1 MILLGI
7 QSIGLEAWIPLTF
20 LMGLMYGVF
29 SKLFSY
35 LNVKSGN
42 NFYVLLAALAV
53 FDLIRAYFPF
63 GGFPWGFPSTVLLTG
78 PIDSPLFFE
87 VPLTFRNFGPTGS
100 SLLLQSL
107 PLVIALGVFSK
118 RKPKNYLKDYSI
130 FLLIIFTI
138 FISNYVV
145 NDYQDTQLETS
156 ELNITIVQ
164 GNSPCPGAKNKCS
177 NERQKIY
184 DSHLAQTQSLEG
196 NFDLVV
202 WPESSTGFNND
213 PGVHS
218 RVQNDV
224 SAQALRLD
232 SYFLIGGDRPVQ
244 KEYFENYGIFINREG
259 EIVDQYLKQHPV
271 PFGEYIPFRKYL
283 DWIPPLALVPRDMI
297 RGDGQKIFMVNDTK
311 ISTVISFE
319 GSFQRYIRNSVLD
332 GAELV
337 VILTNQASYY
347 PDANFTMRMTYGT
360 VGDYN
365 ARDAVHYS
373 YYTTLRG
380 VMEKEDDSDDEFVV
394 PQKLNDLYDA
404 KDYGQYANEDGE
416 LVVCFITNNDIT
428 GGNSGSPVINGKGEL
443 IGCAF
448 DGNWE
453 AMSGDIAFEDRI
465 QRTIAVDAR
474 YILFIIEKYGGAT
487 NIIEEMTIVKTEP
500 KEEMPAQEETP
511 EAAEKEE
518 ASAN

>member
-1 MILLGI
+1 MNAIIAGLLYFLSFPPYDFWYLIFPALYLFYYSLLSSKKSFLSGFIFGCVAYGVILLGI

-35 LNVKSGN
+35 LNTKSGN

-87 VPLTFRNFGPTGS
+87 VPLIFRNFGPTGS

-118 RKPKNYLKDYSI
+118 SKPKNYLKDYSI

-145 NDYQDTQLETS
+145 NDYQQTQLETS

-164 GNSPCPGAKNKCS
+164 GNSPCPGAKNRCS
-177 NERQKIY
+177 NERQRIY

-213 PGVHS
+213 PGIHS
-218 RVQNDV
+218 RVQNDI
-224 SAQALRLD
+224 STEALRLD

-259 EIVDQYLKQHPV
+259 EVVDQYLKQHPV

-337 VILTNQASYY
+337 VILTNQASYGESGMS
-347 PDANFTMRMTYGT
+347 DQFILMSRANAISNERPI
-360 VGDYN
+360 
-365 ARDAVHYS
+365 VHAAITGKS
-373 YYTTLRG
+373 AFIDHNGKVISKTELFETTTLN
-380 VMEKEDDSDDEFVV
+380 EKLEVRQTETPYS
-394 PQKLNDLYDA
+394 KYGNYLN
-404 KDYGQYANEDGE
+404 
-416 LVVCFITNNDIT
+416 
-428 GGNSGSPVINGKGEL
+428 
-443 IGCAF
+443 
-448 DGNWE
+448 
-453 AMSGDIAFEDRI
+453 
-465 QRTIAVDAR
+465 
-474 YILFIIEKYGGAT
+474 YIFIIFGALT
-487 NIIEEMTIVKTEP
+487 FVRRFIRPVD
-500 KEEMPAQEETP
+500 
-511 EAAEKEE
+511 
-518 ASAN
+518 

>member
-1 MILLGI
+1 MNAIIAGLLYFLSFPPYDFWYLIFPALYLFYYSLLSSKKSFLSGFIFGCVAYGVILLGI

-35 LNVKSGN
+35 LNTKSGN

-118 RKPKNYLKDYSI
+118 SKPKNYLKDYSI

-145 NDYQDTQLETS
+145 NDYQYTQLETS

-164 GNSPCPGAKNKCS
+164 GNSPCPGAKNRCS

-184 DSHLAQTQSLEG
+184 DSHLVQTQSLEG

-224 SAQALRLD
+224 STQALRLD

-337 VILTNQASYY
+337 VILTNQASYGESGMS
-347 PDANFTMRMTYGT
+347 DQFILMSRANAISNERPI
-360 VGDYN
+360 
-365 ARDAVHYS
+365 VHAAITGKS
-373 YYTTLRG
+373 AFIDHNGKVISKTELFETTTLN
-380 VMEKEDDSDDEFVV
+380 EKLEVRQTETPYS
-394 PQKLNDLYDA
+394 KYGNYLN
-404 KDYGQYANEDGE
+404 
-416 LVVCFITNNDIT
+416 
-428 GGNSGSPVINGKGEL
+428 
-443 IGCAF
+443 
-448 DGNWE
+448 
-453 AMSGDIAFEDRI
+453 
-465 QRTIAVDAR
+465 
-474 YILFIIEKYGGAT
+474 YIFIIFGALT
-487 NIIEEMTIVKTEP
+487 FVRRFIRPVD
-500 KEEMPAQEETP
+500 
-511 EAAEKEE
+511 
-518 ASAN
+518 

>member
-1 MILLGI
+1 MNAIIAGLLYFLSFPPYDFWYLIFPALYLFYYSLLSSKKSFLSGFIFGCVAYGVILLGI

-35 LNVKSGN
+35 LNTKSGN

-118 RKPKNYLKDYSI
+118 SKPKNYLKDYSI

-145 NDYQDTQLETS
+145 NDYQYTQLETS

-164 GNSPCPGAKNKCS
+164 GNSPCPGAKNRCS

-224 SAQALRLD
+224 STQALRLD

-259 EIVDQYLKQHPV
+259 EVVDQYLKQHPV

-337 VILTNQASYY
+337 VILTNQASYGESGMS
-347 PDANFTMRMTYGT
+347 DQFILMSRANAISNERPI
-360 VGDYN
+360 
-365 ARDAVHYS
+365 VHAAITGKS
-373 YYTTLRG
+373 AFIDHNGKVISKTELFETTTLN
-380 VMEKEDDSDDEFVV
+380 EKLEVRQTETPYS
-394 PQKLNDLYDA
+394 KYGNYLN
-404 KDYGQYANEDGE
+404 
-416 LVVCFITNNDIT
+416 
-428 GGNSGSPVINGKGEL
+428 
-443 IGCAF
+443 
-448 DGNWE
+448 
-453 AMSGDIAFEDRI
+453 
-465 QRTIAVDAR
+465 
-474 YILFIIEKYGGAT
+474 YIFIIFGALT
-487 NIIEEMTIVKTEP
+487 FVRRFIRPVD
-500 KEEMPAQEETP
+500 
-511 EAAEKEE
+511 
-518 ASAN
+518 

>member
-1 MILLGI
+1 MNAIIAGLLYFLSFPPYDFWYLIFPALYLFYYSLLSSKKSFLSGFIFGCVAYGVILLGI

-35 LNVKSGN
+35 LNTKSGN

-118 RKPKNYLKDYSI
+118 SKPKNYLKDYSI

-145 NDYQDTQLETS
+145 NDYQYTQLETS

-164 GNSPCPGAKNKCS
+164 GNSPCPGAKNRCS

-224 SAQALRLD
+224 STQALRLD

-337 VILTNQASYY
+337 VILTNQASYGESGMS
-347 PDANFTMRMTYGT
+347 DQFILMSRANAISNERPI
-360 VGDYN
+360 
-365 ARDAVHYS
+365 VHAAITGKS
-373 YYTTLRG
+373 AFIDHNGKVISKTELFETTTLN
-380 VMEKEDDSDDEFVV
+380 EKLEVKQTKTPYS
-394 PQKLNDLYDA
+394 KYGNYLN
-404 KDYGQYANEDGE
+404 
-416 LVVCFITNNDIT
+416 
-428 GGNSGSPVINGKGEL
+428 
-443 IGCAF
+443 
-448 DGNWE
+448 
-453 AMSGDIAFEDRI
+453 
-465 QRTIAVDAR
+465 
-474 YILFIIEKYGGAT
+474 YIFIIFGVFMFARRF
-487 NIIEEMTIVKTEP
+487 IRPVD
-500 KEEMPAQEETP
+500 
-511 EAAEKEE
+511 
-518 ASAN
+518 

>member
-1 MILLGI
+1 MNAIIAGLLYFLSFPPYDFWYLIFPALYLFYYSLLSSKKSFLSGFIFGCVAYGVILLGI
-7 QSIGLEAWIPLTF
+7 QSIGLEAWIPLTI

-118 RKPKNYLKDYSI
+118 SKPKNYLKDYSI

-145 NDYQDTQLETS
+145 NDYQHTQLETS

-224 SAQALRLD
+224 STEALRLD

-297 RGDGQKIFMVNDTK
+297 RGDGQKIFIVNDTK

-337 VILTNQASYY
+337 VILTNQASYGESGMS
-347 PDANFTMRMTYGT
+347 DQFILMSRANAISNERPI
-360 VGDYN
+360 
-365 ARDAVHYS
+365 VHAAITGKS
-373 YYTTLRG
+373 AFIDHNGKVISKTELFETTTLN
-380 VMEKEDDSDDEFVV
+380 EKLEVRQTETPYS
-394 PQKLNDLYDA
+394 KYGNYLN
-404 KDYGQYANEDGE
+404 
-416 LVVCFITNNDIT
+416 
-428 GGNSGSPVINGKGEL
+428 
-443 IGCAF
+443 
-448 DGNWE
+448 
-453 AMSGDIAFEDRI
+453 
-465 QRTIAVDAR
+465 
-474 YILFIIEKYGGAT
+474 YIFIIFGAFT
-487 NIIEEMTIVKTEP
+487 FVRRFIRPVD
-500 KEEMPAQEETP
+500 
-511 EAAEKEE
+511 
-518 ASAN
+518 

>member
-1 MILLGI
+1 MNAIIAGLLYFLSFPPYDFWYLIFPALYLFYYSLLSSKKSFLSGFIFGCVAYGVILLGI

-35 LNVKSGN
+35 LNTKSGN

-145 NDYQDTQLETS
+145 NDYQHTQLETS

-224 SAQALRLD
+224 STQALRLD

-259 EIVDQYLKQHPV
+259 EVVDQYLKQHPV

-337 VILTNQASYY
+337 VILTNQASYGESGMS
-347 PDANFTMRMTYGT
+347 DQFILMSRANAISNERPI
-360 VGDYN
+360 
-365 ARDAVHYS
+365 VHAAITGKS
-373 YYTTLRG
+373 AFIDHNGKVISKTELFETTTLN
-380 VMEKEDDSDDEFVV
+380 EKLEVRQTETPYS
-394 PQKLNDLYDA
+394 KYGNYLN
-404 KDYGQYANEDGE
+404 
-416 LVVCFITNNDIT
+416 
-428 GGNSGSPVINGKGEL
+428 
-443 IGCAF
+443 
-448 DGNWE
+448 
-453 AMSGDIAFEDRI
+453 
-465 QRTIAVDAR
+465 
-474 YILFIIEKYGGAT
+474 YIFIIFGALT
-487 NIIEEMTIVKTEP
+487 FVRRFIRPVD
-500 KEEMPAQEETP
+500 
-511 EAAEKEE
+511 
-518 ASAN
+518 

>member
-1 MILLGI
+1 MNAIIAGLLYFLSFPPYDYWYLIFPALYLFYYSLLSSKKSFLSGFIFGCVAYGVILLGI

-35 LNVKSGN
+35 LNTKSGN

-118 RKPKNYLKDYSI
+118 SKPKNYLKDYSI

-145 NDYQDTQLETS
+145 NDYQNTQLETS

-164 GNSPCPGAKNKCS
+164 GNSPCPGAKNRCS

-184 DSHLAQTQSLEG
+184 DSHLVQTQSLEG

-337 VILTNQASYY
+337 VILTNQASYGESGMS
-347 PDANFTMRMTYGT
+347 DQFILMSRANAISNERPI
-360 VGDYN
+360 
-365 ARDAVHYS
+365 VHAAITGKS
-373 YYTTLRG
+373 AFIDHNGKVISKTELFETTTLN
-380 VMEKEDDSDDEFVV
+380 EKLEVRQTETPYS
-394 PQKLNDLYDA
+394 KYGNYLN
-404 KDYGQYANEDGE
+404 
-416 LVVCFITNNDIT
+416 
-428 GGNSGSPVINGKGEL
+428 
-443 IGCAF
+443 
-448 DGNWE
+448 
-453 AMSGDIAFEDRI
+453 
-465 QRTIAVDAR
+465 
-474 YILFIIEKYGGAT
+474 YIFIIFGALT
-487 NIIEEMTIVKTEP
+487 FVIRFIRPVD
-500 KEEMPAQEETP
+500 
-511 EAAEKEE
+511 
-518 ASAN
+518 

>member
-1 MILLGI
+1 MNAIIAGLLYFLSFPPYDFWYLIFPALYLFYYSLLSSKKPFLSGFVFGCVAYGVILLGI

-35 LNVKSGN
+35 LNIKSGN

-118 RKPKNYLKDYSI
+118 SKPKNYLKDYSI

-145 NDYQDTQLETS
+145 NDYQNTQLETS

-164 GNSPCPGAKNKCS
+164 GNSPCPGAKNRCS

-184 DSHLAQTQSLEG
+184 DSHLVQTQSLEG

-224 SAQALRLD
+224 STQALRLD

-337 VILTNQASYY
+337 VILTNQASYGESGMS
-347 PDANFTMRMTYGT
+347 DQFILMSRANAISNERPI
-360 VGDYN
+360 
-365 ARDAVHYS
+365 VHAAITGKS
-373 YYTTLRG
+373 AFIDHNGKVISKTELFETTTLN
-380 VMEKEDDSDDEFVV
+380 EKLEVRQTETPYS
-394 PQKLNDLYDA
+394 KYGNYLN
-404 KDYGQYANEDGE
+404 
-416 LVVCFITNNDIT
+416 
-428 GGNSGSPVINGKGEL
+428 
-443 IGCAF
+443 
-448 DGNWE
+448 
-453 AMSGDIAFEDRI
+453 
-465 QRTIAVDAR
+465 
-474 YILFIIEKYGGAT
+474 YIFIIFGALT
-487 NIIEEMTIVKTEP
+487 LVRRFIRPIG
-500 KEEMPAQEETP
+500 
-511 EAAEKEE
+511 
-518 ASAN
+518 

>member
-1 MILLGI
+1 MNAIIAGLLYFLSFPPYDFWYLIFPALYLFYYSLLSSKKSFLSGFIFGCVAYGVILLGI

-145 NDYQDTQLETS
+145 NDYQHTQLETS

-218 RVQNDV
+218 RVQNDI
-224 SAQALRLD
+224 STEALRLD

-337 VILTNQASYY
+337 VILTNQASYGESGMS
-347 PDANFTMRMTYGT
+347 DQFILMSRANAISNERPI
-360 VGDYN
+360 
-365 ARDAVHYS
+365 VHAAITGKS
-373 YYTTLRG
+373 AFIDHNGKVISKTELFETTTLN
-380 VMEKEDDSDDEFVV
+380 EKLEVRQTETPYS
-394 PQKLNDLYDA
+394 KYGNYLN
-404 KDYGQYANEDGE
+404 
-416 LVVCFITNNDIT
+416 
-428 GGNSGSPVINGKGEL
+428 
-443 IGCAF
+443 
-448 DGNWE
+448 
-453 AMSGDIAFEDRI
+453 
-465 QRTIAVDAR
+465 
-474 YILFIIEKYGGAT
+474 YIFIIFGALT
-487 NIIEEMTIVKTEP
+487 FVRRFIRPVD
-500 KEEMPAQEETP
+500 
-511 EAAEKEE
+511 
-518 ASAN
+518 

>member
-1 MILLGI
+1 MNAIIAGLLYFLSFPPYDFWYLIFPALYLFYYSLLSSKKSFLSGFIFGCVAYGVILLGI

-35 LNVKSGN
+35 LNAKSGN

-145 NDYQDTQLETS
+145 NDYQHTQLETS

-164 GNSPCPGAKNKCS
+164 GNSPCPGAKNRCS

-218 RVQNDV
+218 RVQNDI
-224 SAQALRLD
+224 STEALRLD

-337 VILTNQASYY
+337 VILTNQASYGESGMS
-347 PDANFTMRMTYGT
+347 DQFILMSRANAISNERPI
-360 VGDYN
+360 
-365 ARDAVHYS
+365 VHAAITGKS
-373 YYTTLRG
+373 AFIDHNGKVISKTELFETTTLN
-380 VMEKEDDSDDEFVV
+380 EKLEVRQTETPYS
-394 PQKLNDLYDA
+394 KYGNYLN
-404 KDYGQYANEDGE
+404 
-416 LVVCFITNNDIT
+416 
-428 GGNSGSPVINGKGEL
+428 
-443 IGCAF
+443 
-448 DGNWE
+448 
-453 AMSGDIAFEDRI
+453 
-465 QRTIAVDAR
+465 
-474 YILFIIEKYGGAT
+474 YIFIIFGALT
-487 NIIEEMTIVKTEP
+487 FVRRFIRPVD
-500 KEEMPAQEETP
+500 
-511 EAAEKEE
+511 
-518 ASAN
+518 

>member
-1 MILLGI
+1 MNAIIAGLLYFLSFPPYDFWYLIFPALYLFYYSLLSSKKSFLSGFIFGCVAYGVILLGI

-145 NDYQDTQLETS
+145 NDYQHTQLETS

-164 GNSPCPGAKNKCS
+164 GNSPCPGAKNRCS

-184 DSHLAQTQSLEG
+184 DSHLVQTQSLEG

-224 SAQALRLD
+224 STQALRLD

-337 VILTNQASYY
+337 VILTNQASYGESGMS
-347 PDANFTMRMTYGT
+347 DQFILMSRANAISNDRPI
-360 VGDYN
+360 
-365 ARDAVHYS
+365 VHAAITGKS
-373 YYTTLRG
+373 AFIDHNGKVISKTELFETTTLN
-380 VMEKEDDSDDEFVV
+380 EKLEVRQTETPYS
-394 PQKLNDLYDA
+394 KYGNYLN
-404 KDYGQYANEDGE
+404 
-416 LVVCFITNNDIT
+416 
-428 GGNSGSPVINGKGEL
+428 
-443 IGCAF
+443 
-448 DGNWE
+448 
-453 AMSGDIAFEDRI
+453 
-465 QRTIAVDAR
+465 
-474 YILFIIEKYGGAT
+474 YIFIIFGALT
-487 NIIEEMTIVKTEP
+487 FVRRFIRPVD
-500 KEEMPAQEETP
+500 
-511 EAAEKEE
+511 
-518 ASAN
+518 

>member
-1 MILLGI
+1 MNAIIAGLLYFLSFPPYDFWYLIFPALYLFYYSLLSSKKSFLSGFIFGCVAYGVILLGI

-35 LNVKSGN
+35 LNTKSGN

-118 RKPKNYLKDYSI
+118 SKPKNYLKDYSI

-145 NDYQDTQLETS
+145 NDYQNTQLETS

-164 GNSPCPGAKNKCS
+164 GNSPCPGAKNRCS

-337 VILTNQASYY
+337 VILTNQASYGESGMS
-347 PDANFTMRMTYGT
+347 DQFILMSRANAISNERPI
-360 VGDYN
+360 
-365 ARDAVHYS
+365 VHAAITGKS
-373 YYTTLRG
+373 AFIDHNGKVISKTELFETTTLN
-380 VMEKEDDSDDEFVV
+380 EKLEVRQTETPYS
-394 PQKLNDLYDA
+394 KYGNYLN
-404 KDYGQYANEDGE
+404 
-416 LVVCFITNNDIT
+416 
-428 GGNSGSPVINGKGEL
+428 
-443 IGCAF
+443 
-448 DGNWE
+448 
-453 AMSGDIAFEDRI
+453 
-465 QRTIAVDAR
+465 
-474 YILFIIEKYGGAT
+474 YIFIIFGALT
-487 NIIEEMTIVKTEP
+487 FVRRFIRPVD
-500 KEEMPAQEETP
+500 
-511 EAAEKEE
+511 
-518 ASAN
+518 

>member
-1 MILLGI
+1 MNAIIAGLLYFLSFPPYDFWYLIFPALYLFYYSLLSSKKSFLSGFIFGCVAYGVILLGI

-35 LNVKSGN
+35 LNTKSGN

-118 RKPKNYLKDYSI
+118 SKPKNFLKEYSI

-145 NDYQDTQLETS
+145 NDYQYTQLETS

-164 GNSPCPGAKNKCS
+164 GNSPCPGAKNRCS

-337 VILTNQASYY
+337 VILTNQASYGESGMS
-347 PDANFTMRMTYGT
+347 DQFILMSRANAISNERPI
-360 VGDYN
+360 
-365 ARDAVHYS
+365 VHAAITGKS
-373 YYTTLRG
+373 AFIDHNGKVISKTELFETTTLN
-380 VMEKEDDSDDEFVV
+380 EKLEVRQTETPYS
-394 PQKLNDLYDA
+394 KYGNYLN
-404 KDYGQYANEDGE
+404 
-416 LVVCFITNNDIT
+416 
-428 GGNSGSPVINGKGEL
+428 
-443 IGCAF
+443 
-448 DGNWE
+448 
-453 AMSGDIAFEDRI
+453 
-465 QRTIAVDAR
+465 
-474 YILFIIEKYGGAT
+474 YIFIIFGALT
-487 NIIEEMTIVKTEP
+487 LVRRFIRPVG
-500 KEEMPAQEETP
+500 
-511 EAAEKEE
+511 
-518 ASAN
+518 

>member
-1 MILLGI
+1 MNAIIAGLLYFLSFPPYDYWYLIFPALYLFYYSLLSSKKSFLSGFIFGCVAYGVILLGI
-7 QSIGLEAWIPLTF
+7 QSIGLEAWIPLTI

-35 LNVKSGN
+35 LNTKSGN

-87 VPLTFRNFGPTGS
+87 VPLIFRNFGPTGS

-107 PLVIALGVFSK
+107 PLVIALGIFSK
-118 RKPKNYLKDYSI
+118 SKPKNYLKDYSI

-145 NDYQDTQLETS
+145 NDYQYTQLETS

-164 GNSPCPGAKNKCS
+164 GNSPCPGAKNRCS

-184 DSHLAQTQSLEG
+184 DSHLVQTQSLEG

-224 SAQALRLD
+224 SAQALRLG

-337 VILTNQASYY
+337 VILTNQASYGESGMS
-347 PDANFTMRMTYGT
+347 DQFILMSRANAISNERPI
-360 VGDYN
+360 
-365 ARDAVHYS
+365 VHAAITGKS
-373 YYTTLRG
+373 AFIDHNGKVISKTELFETTTLN
-380 VMEKEDDSDDEFVV
+380 EKLEVRQTETPYS
-394 PQKLNDLYDA
+394 KYGNYLN
-404 KDYGQYANEDGE
+404 
-416 LVVCFITNNDIT
+416 
-428 GGNSGSPVINGKGEL
+428 
-443 IGCAF
+443 
-448 DGNWE
+448 
-453 AMSGDIAFEDRI
+453 
-465 QRTIAVDAR
+465 
-474 YILFIIEKYGGAT
+474 YIFIIFGALT
-487 NIIEEMTIVKTEP
+487 FVIRFIRPVD
-500 KEEMPAQEETP
+500 
-511 EAAEKEE
+511 
-518 ASAN
+518 

>member
-1 MILLGI
+1 MNAIIAGLLYFLSFPPYDYWYLIFPALYLFYYSLLSSKKSFLAGFIFGCVAYGVILLGI

-35 LNVKSGN
+35 LNTKSGN

-118 RKPKNYLKDYSI
+118 SKPKNYLKDYSI

-145 NDYQDTQLETS
+145 NDYQNTQLETS

-164 GNSPCPGAKNKCS
+164 GNSPCPGAKNRCS

-184 DSHLAQTQSLEG
+184 DSHLVQTQSLEG

-337 VILTNQASYY
+337 VILTNQASYGESGMS
-347 PDANFTMRMTYGT
+347 DQFILMSRANAISNERPI
-360 VGDYN
+360 
-365 ARDAVHYS
+365 VHAAITGKS
-373 YYTTLRG
+373 AFIDHNGKVISKTELFETTTLN
-380 VMEKEDDSDDEFVV
+380 EKLEVRQTETPYS
-394 PQKLNDLYDA
+394 KYGNYLNYI
-404 KDYGQYANEDGE
+404 
-416 LVVCFITNNDIT
+416 FIIF
-428 GGNSGSPVINGKGEL
+428 GALKFAREL
-443 IGCAF
+443 I
-448 DGNWE
+448 
-453 AMSGDIAFEDRI
+453 RP
-465 QRTIAVDAR
+465 VD
-474 YILFIIEKYGGAT
+474 
-487 NIIEEMTIVKTEP
+487 
-500 KEEMPAQEETP
+500 
-511 EAAEKEE
+511 
-518 ASAN
+518 

>member
-1 MILLGI
+1 MNAIIAGLLYFLSFPPYDFWYLIFPALYLFYYSLLSSKKSFLSGFIFGCVAYGVILLGI
-7 QSIGLEAWIPLTF
+7 QSIGLEAWIPLTI

-118 RKPKNYLKDYSI
+118 SKPKNYLKDYSI

-145 NDYQDTQLETS
+145 NDYQYTQLETS

-164 GNSPCPGAKNKCS
+164 GNSPCPGAKNRCS

-224 SAQALRLD
+224 STQALRLD

-259 EIVDQYLKQHPV
+259 EVVDQYLKQHPV

-337 VILTNQASYY
+337 VILTNQASYGESGMS
-347 PDANFTMRMTYGT
+347 DQFILMSRANAISNERPI
-360 VGDYN
+360 
-365 ARDAVHYS
+365 VHAAITGKS
-373 YYTTLRG
+373 AFIDHNGKVISQTELFETTTLN
-380 VMEKEDDSDDEFVV
+380 EKLEVRQTETPYS
-394 PQKLNDLYDA
+394 KYGNYLN
-404 KDYGQYANEDGE
+404 
-416 LVVCFITNNDIT
+416 
-428 GGNSGSPVINGKGEL
+428 
-443 IGCAF
+443 
-448 DGNWE
+448 
-453 AMSGDIAFEDRI
+453 
-465 QRTIAVDAR
+465 
-474 YILFIIEKYGGAT
+474 YIFIIFGSLTFARRF
-487 NIIEEMTIVKTEP
+487 IRPVD
-500 KEEMPAQEETP
+500 
-511 EAAEKEE
+511 
-518 ASAN
+518 

>member
-1 MILLGI
+1 MNAIIAGLLYFLSFPPYDFWYLIFPALYLFYYSLLSSKKSFLSGFIFGCVAYGVILLGI

-118 RKPKNYLKDYSI
+118 SKPKNYLKDYSI

-145 NDYQDTQLETS
+145 NDYQYTQLETS

-164 GNSPCPGAKNKCS
+164 GNSPCPGAKNRCS

-224 SAQALRLD
+224 STQALRLD

-337 VILTNQASYY
+337 VILTNQASYGESGMS
-347 PDANFTMRMTYGT
+347 DQFILMSRANAISNERPI
-360 VGDYN
+360 
-365 ARDAVHYS
+365 VHAAITGKS
-373 YYTTLRG
+373 AFIDHNGKVISQTELFETTTLN
-380 VMEKEDDSDDEFVV
+380 EKLEVRQTETPYS
-394 PQKLNDLYDA
+394 KYGNYLN
-404 KDYGQYANEDGE
+404 
-416 LVVCFITNNDIT
+416 
-428 GGNSGSPVINGKGEL
+428 
-443 IGCAF
+443 
-448 DGNWE
+448 
-453 AMSGDIAFEDRI
+453 
-465 QRTIAVDAR
+465 
-474 YILFIIEKYGGAT
+474 YIFIIFGSLRFARRF
-487 NIIEEMTIVKTEP
+487 IRPVD
-500 KEEMPAQEETP
+500 
-511 EAAEKEE
+511 
-518 ASAN
+518 

>member
-1 MILLGI
+1 MNAIIAGLLYFLSFPPYDFWYLIFPALYLFYYSLLSSKKSFLSGFIFGCVAYGVILLGI

-35 LNVKSGN
+35 LNTKSGN

-87 VPLTFRNFGPTGS
+87 VPLIFRNFGPTGS

-118 RKPKNYLKDYSI
+118 SKPKNYLKDYSI

-145 NDYQDTQLETS
+145 NDYQYTQLETS

-164 GNSPCPGAKNKCS
+164 GNSPCPGAKNRCS

-224 SAQALRLD
+224 STQALRLD

-337 VILTNQASYY
+337 VILTNQASYGESGMS
-347 PDANFTMRMTYGT
+347 DQFILMSRANAISNERPI
-360 VGDYN
+360 
-365 ARDAVHYS
+365 VH
-373 YYTTLRG
+373 
-380 VMEKEDDSDDEFVV
+380 
-394 PQKLNDLYDA
+394 A
-404 KDYGQYANEDGE
+404 A
-416 LVVCFITNNDIT
+416 IT
-428 GGNSGSPVINGKGEL
+428 GKSAFIDHNGKVISKTEL
-443 IGCAF
+443 FETTILNEKLEVRQTETPYSKY
-448 DGNWE
+448 GNYLN
-453 AMSGDIAFEDRI
+453 
-465 QRTIAVDAR
+465 
-474 YILFIIEKYGGAT
+474 YIFIIFGALT
-487 NIIEEMTIVKTEP
+487 FVRRFIRPVD
-500 KEEMPAQEETP
+500 
-511 EAAEKEE
+511 
-518 ASAN
+518 

>member
-1 MILLGI
+1 MFMNTILAGLLYFLSFPPYDFWYLIFPALYLFYYSLLSSKKSFLSGFFFGCVAYGVILLGI
-7 QSIGLEAWIPLTF
+7 QSIGLEAWIPLTI

-35 LNVKSGN
+35 LNTKSGN

-78 PIDSPLFFE
+78 PIDSPLFLK

-118 RKPKNYLKDYSI
+118 SKQKNYLKDYSI

-138 FISNYVV
+138 LSSNYVV
-145 NDYQDTQLETS
+145 NDYRYTQLETS
-156 ELNITIVQ
+156 ELNITIIQ
-164 GNSPCPGAKNKCS
+164 GNSPCPGAKNRCN

-196 NFDLVV
+196 KFDLVV

-218 RVQNDV
+218 TVQNDV
-224 SAQALRLD
+224 STQALRLD

-244 KEYFENYGIFINREG
+244 KEYFENYGIFINKEG
-259 EIVDQYLKQHPV
+259 EVVDQYLKQHPV

-337 VILTNQASYY
+337 VILTNQASYGESGMS
-347 PDANFTMRMTYGT
+347 DQFILMSRANAISNDRPI
-360 VGDYN
+360 
-365 ARDAVHYS
+365 VH
-373 YYTTLRG
+373 
-380 VMEKEDDSDDEFVV
+380 
-394 PQKLNDLYDA
+394 A
-404 KDYGQYANEDGE
+404 A
-416 LVVCFITNNDIT
+416 IT
-428 GGNSGSPVINGKGEL
+428 GKSAFIDHNGKVISKTEL
-443 IGCAF
+443 FETATLTEKLKARGTETPYSKH
-448 DGNWE
+448 GNYLN
-453 AMSGDIAFEDRI
+453 
-465 QRTIAVDAR
+465 
-474 YILFIIEKYGGAT
+474 YIFIIFGAAVLARKF
-487 NIIEEMTIVKTEP
+487 IRL
-500 KEEMPAQEETP
+500 AG
-511 EAAEKEE
+511 
-518 ASAN
+518 

>member
-1 MILLGI
+1 MNAIIAGLLYFLSFPPYDFWYLIFPALYLFYYSLLSSKKPFLSGFVFGCVAYGVILLGI

-118 RKPKNYLKDYSI
+118 SKPKNYLKDYSI

-145 NDYQDTQLETS
+145 NDYQNTQLETS

-164 GNSPCPGAKNKCS
+164 GNSPCPGAKNRCS
-177 NERQKIY
+177 NERQRIY

-213 PGVHS
+213 PGIHS
-218 RVQNDV
+218 RVQNDI
-224 SAQALRLD
+224 STEALRLD

-259 EIVDQYLKQHPV
+259 EVVDQYLKQHPV

-297 RGDGQKIFMVNDTK
+297 RGDGQKIFIVNDTK

-337 VILTNQASYY
+337 VILTNQASYGESGMS
-347 PDANFTMRMTYGT
+347 DQFILMSRANAISNERPI
-360 VGDYN
+360 
-365 ARDAVHYS
+365 VHAAITGKS
-373 YYTTLRG
+373 AFIDHNGKVISKTELFETTTLN
-380 VMEKEDDSDDEFVV
+380 EKLEVRQTETPYS
-394 PQKLNDLYDA
+394 KYGNYLNYI
-404 KDYGQYANEDGE
+404 
-416 LVVCFITNNDIT
+416 FIIF
-428 GGNSGSPVINGKGEL
+428 GALKFAREL
-443 IGCAF
+443 I
-448 DGNWE
+448 
-453 AMSGDIAFEDRI
+453 RP
-465 QRTIAVDAR
+465 VD
-474 YILFIIEKYGGAT
+474 
-487 NIIEEMTIVKTEP
+487 
-500 KEEMPAQEETP
+500 
-511 EAAEKEE
+511 
-518 ASAN
+518 

>member
-1 MILLGI
+1 MNAIIAGLLYFLSFPPYDFWYLIFPALYLFYYSLLSSKKSFLSGFIFGCVAYGVILLGI

-35 LNVKSGN
+35 LNTKSGN

-118 RKPKNYLKDYSI
+118 SKPKNYLKDYSI

-145 NDYQDTQLETS
+145 NDYQYTQLETS

-164 GNSPCPGAKNKCS
+164 GNSPCPGAKNRCS

-224 SAQALRLD
+224 STQALRLD

-259 EIVDQYLKQHPV
+259 EVVDQYLKQHPV

-337 VILTNQASYY
+337 VILTNQASYGESGMS
-347 PDANFTMRMTYGT
+347 DQFILMSRANAISNERPI
-360 VGDYN
+360 
-365 ARDAVHYS
+365 VHAAITGKS
-373 YYTTLRG
+373 AFIDHNGKVISKTELFETTTLN
-380 VMEKEDDSDDEFVV
+380 EKLEVRQTETPYS
-394 PQKLNDLYDA
+394 KYGNYLNYI
-404 KDYGQYANEDGE
+404 
-416 LVVCFITNNDIT
+416 FIIFGALTFAR
-428 GGNSGSPVINGKGEL
+428 EL
-443 IGCAF
+443 I
-448 DGNWE
+448 
-453 AMSGDIAFEDRI
+453 RP
-465 QRTIAVDAR
+465 VD
-474 YILFIIEKYGGAT
+474 
-487 NIIEEMTIVKTEP
+487 
-500 KEEMPAQEETP
+500 
-511 EAAEKEE
+511 
-518 ASAN
+518 

>member
-1 MILLGI
+1 MNAIIAGLLYFLSFPPYDFWYLIFPALYLFYYSLLSSKKSFLPGFIFGCVAYGVILLGI

-35 LNVKSGN
+35 LNTKSGN

-107 PLVIALGVFSK
+107 PLVIALCVFSK

-145 NDYQDTQLETS
+145 NDYQHTQLETS

-224 SAQALRLD
+224 STQALRLD

-337 VILTNQASYY
+337 VILTNQASYGESAMS
-347 PDANFTMRMTYGT
+347 DQFILMSRANAISNERPI
-360 VGDYN
+360 
-365 ARDAVHYS
+365 VHAAITGKS
-373 YYTTLRG
+373 AFIDHNGKVISKTELFETTTLN
-380 VMEKEDDSDDEFVV
+380 EKLEVRQTETPYS
-394 PQKLNDLYDA
+394 KYGNYLN
-404 KDYGQYANEDGE
+404 
-416 LVVCFITNNDIT
+416 
-428 GGNSGSPVINGKGEL
+428 
-443 IGCAF
+443 
-448 DGNWE
+448 
-453 AMSGDIAFEDRI
+453 
-465 QRTIAVDAR
+465 
-474 YILFIIEKYGGAT
+474 YIFIIFGALT
-487 NIIEEMTIVKTEP
+487 FVRRFIRPVD
-500 KEEMPAQEETP
+500 
-511 EAAEKEE
+511 
-518 ASAN
+518 

>member
-1 MILLGI
+1 MFMNAIIAGLLYFLSFPPYDFWYLIFPALYLFYYSLLSSKKSFLSGFIFGCVAYGVILLGI
-7 QSIGLEAWIPLTF
+7 QSIGLEAWIPLTL

-42 NFYVLLAALAV
+42 NFFVLLAALAV

-78 PIDSPLFFE
+78 LIDSPLFFE
-87 VPLTFRNFGPTGS
+87 VPLIFRNFGPTGS

-118 RKPKNYLKDYSI
+118 SKPKNYLNDYSI

-145 NDYQDTQLETS
+145 NDYQQTQLETS

-218 RVQNDV
+218 SVQNDV
-224 SAQALRLD
+224 STQALRLD

-297 RGDGQKIFMVNDTK
+297 RGDGQKIFKVNNTK

-337 VILTNQASYY
+337 VILTNQASYGESGMS
-347 PDANFTMRMTYGT
+347 DQFILMSRANAISNERPI
-360 VGDYN
+360 
-365 ARDAVHYS
+365 VHAAITGKS
-373 YYTTLRG
+373 AFIDHNGKVISKTELFETTTLN
-380 VMEKEDDSDDEFVV
+380 EKLEVRQTETPYS
-394 PQKLNDLYDA
+394 KYGNYLN
-404 KDYGQYANEDGE
+404 
-416 LVVCFITNNDIT
+416 
-428 GGNSGSPVINGKGEL
+428 
-443 IGCAF
+443 
-448 DGNWE
+448 
-453 AMSGDIAFEDRI
+453 
-465 QRTIAVDAR
+465 
-474 YILFIIEKYGGAT
+474 YIFIILGALT
-487 NIIEEMTIVKTEP
+487 LVRRFIRPVD
-500 KEEMPAQEETP
+500 
-511 EAAEKEE
+511 
-518 ASAN
+518 